1 MLASNRRSL
10 VTPTLVL
17 ALLSLAGAHA
27 PAHAERA
34 YVAGS
39 DFGSGE
45 LSGIDVPTRVPACD
59 VAPLS
64 GDPRIRAFDGKIYVV
79 NRGGPSNIQVH
90 DGTTYGFVRQFSVG
104 AGSNPYDI
112 AFASATHAYVTRY
125 ESADLW
131 VVNPATGTHT
141 GTISLAAFADA
152 DGIPEMD
159 HLQCVG
165 PLLFVSLQRLDRNH
179 SYALTAYSSV
189 AVIDM
194 RTDTVVDC
202 DPVAPG
208 VQPIVLARKNPVTA
222 FAFDVPRSRLY
233 LGCAGNYGVA
243 DGAIE
248 AIDAAGLTA
257 LGVVAP
263 EDSLGGD
270 VLDLAWR
277 DDARAFA
284 IVSDAGFNS
293 ALVRWSPVRGR
304 AEQTLYA
311 PGGFTLS
318 DAEVTPDGTQVW
330 VGHSDFADPGVLVF
344 DAGSGA
350 AVGAPILCTL
360 PPQGLAFDAGEVVAV
375 GLNPPPRGLALA
387 PPSPNPARA
396 PVRLT
401 FAAPGGGA
409 IKIEVLD
416 VTGRRVWEQ
425 RASAA
430 TAGEQTLVW
439 DLFDASGAR
448 VPPGLYRVRAR
459 SAGASTSRS
468 LIVLP

>member
-1 MLASNRRSL
+1 MFAPLRRTCWSFAT
-10 VTPTLVL
+10 VLVL
-17 ALLSLAGAHA
+17 LSASAGRVQ
-27 PAHAERA
+27 AERVF
-34 YVAGS
+34 VAGS
-39 DFGSGE
+39 DFGSGQ

-59 VAPLS
+59 RGSLS
-64 GDPRIRAFDGKIYVV
+64 GDPRIRAFGGKVYIV

-90 DGTTYGFVRQFSVG
+90 DESTYAFVRQFSVG

-112 AFASATHAYVTRY
+112 AFASTTHAYVTRY

-131 VVNPATGTHT
+131 VVNPSTGAHT

-165 PLLFVSLQRLDRNH
+165 PLLFVSLQRLDRDH
-179 SYALTAYSSV
+179 LYAPTAYSCV
-189 AVIDM
+189 VVIDM

-202 DPVAPG
+202 DPAASG

-243 DGAIE
+243 DGGIE
-248 AIDAAGLTA
+248 ALDAAGLTA
-257 LGVVAP
+257 LGVVAS

-270 VLDLAWR
+270 VLDLAWH
-277 DDARAFA
+277 DDDRAFA
-284 IVSDAGFNS
+284 IVSDAAFNN

-318 DAEVTPDGTQVW
+318 DAEVTPNGAQVW
-330 VGHSDFADPGVLVF
+330 VGHSDFTDPAVLVF
-344 DAGSGA
+344 DAGSGT
-350 AVGAPILCTL
+350 AVGTPIRCTL
-360 PPQGLAFDAGEVVAV
+360 PPQGLAFDGGEVVAV
-375 GLNPPPRGLALA
+375 GPNSPPRGLALA
-387 PPSPNPARA
+387 APAPNPARA

-401 FAAPGGGA
+401 LAVPATGA
-409 IKIEVLD
+409 ITLEVLD
-416 VTGRRVWEQ
+416 VSGRRVWEQ
-425 RASAA
+425 ESIAPA
-430 TAGEQTLVW
+430 TGAVTVDW
-439 DLFDASGAR
+439 DLHDASGRR
-448 VPPGLYRVRAR
+448 VSPGFYRVRAR
-459 SAGASTSRS
+459 MGDASVSRA